1 MNILK
6 KPEQAV
12 VPVNQPQPDNFP
24 SFYLIPE
31 TKYIPRRQRACNTAH
46 HNQSS
51 PKHTKLKQENRLQKS
66 IRHEKEICLDVC
78 RDTWAALKYL
88 GRALVKFLARW
99 VVMPLAI
106 SSSLY
111 IPVIRPMEL
120 PF

>member
-31 TKYIPRRQRACNTAH
+31 TKYIPRRQRASNAAH

-51 PKHTKLKQENRLQKS
+51 PKHTKLKQESRL
-66 IRHEKEICLDVC
+66 EKFIHH
-78 RDTWAALKYL
+78 
-88 GRALVKFLARW
+88 
-99 VVMPLAI
+99 
-106 SSSLY
+106 
-111 IPVIRPMEL
+111 
-120 PF
+120 